1 MTSTDTEVKED
12 VADTKEICK
21 VHPGLM
27 VGIISTMLAVMQDNH
42 RANELELL
50 YFTVKKFIKSQLAS
64 SATTDAIIATIF
76 TYYIEAHRTFEILK
90 LNKEDMPYVPTDLE
104 NLKMYNAAALSI
116 FDLYTQLPN
125 ESTVRRMLMMAT
137 ESLREVVT
145 LQQSNNEERQV
156 TEIIAD
162 LSSVALFSHS
172 IKDYIKPL
180 KRRKNYPYILWLK
193 SFFEKLLSQPN
204 LEFMKEDLILK
215 AALTQVTNRKSV
227 VVIPQL
233 S

>member
-12 VADTKEICK
+12 VVSTKEICK

-50 YFTVKKFIKSQLAS
+50 YFTVKKFIRSQLAS
-64 SATTDAIIATIF
+64 SSTTDVIAATIF

-90 LNKEDMPYVPTDLE
+90 LNKEDAPYVPTELQ
-104 NLKMYNAAALSI
+104 NLRMYNTATLSI

-125 ESTVRRMLMMAT
+125 ESTIHRMLMMAT

-156 TEIIAD
+156 SEIIAD
-162 LSSVALFSHS
+162 LSSVALFSQS

-180 KRRKNYPYILWLK
+180 KRRRNFPYIRWLK
-193 SFFEKLLSQPN
+193 TFFEKLLTQPD
-204 LEFMKEDLILK
+204 LKFMKEDPILK
-215 AALTQVTNRKSV
+215 SVLSQVTNRKSV
-227 VVIPQL
+227 VVI